1 MKHPSLALAALA
13 LAMMFAILPATNG
26 ERVPPATGA
35 MPVDVAAGVA
45 DAYRAARPAHESFD
59 RLLAAVPR

>member
-13 LAMMFAILPATNG
+13 LMFAILPATNG
-26 ERVPPATGA
+26 ERVHPATGA
-35 MPVDVAAGVA
+35 TPVDVAAGVA
-45 DAYRAARPAHESFD
+45 DAYLAARPAHESFD